1 MAIVGYM
8 EGTDPA
14 LLTKIA
20 AAGVE
25 TLPLGNGWDN
35 HGLNITYINA
45 GDGIDVVIGY
55 FHKFSPMSGVSITP
69 DDMLKSCVVNKIKV
83 LVIAEKADHDKV
95 KKLLGESGKNV
106 DLIDPKEAG
115 ERLMALVK

>member
-45 GDGIDVVIGY
+45 SDGIDVVIGY

-69 DDMLKSCVVNKIKV
+69 DDMLKSCVVNNIKV
-83 LVIAEKADHDKV
+83 LVMAEKADHEKV
-95 KKLLGESGKNV
+95 KKLLGESGKKV